1 MLPSILR
8 GRPRRNH
15 GPPPVPPIP
24 NNGSEIVWTPGQD
37 TTAYESAVVE
47 LLNNERPESTRRAL
61 DPKIDQYYS
70 YCDQAYPDDR
80 YKYIL
85 NEKYVFRFM
94 FYQVMRSQRK
104 RGGRRSTR
112 PPAGYFDYADYQSV
126 MDKYSNWTTSPNVTT
141 PPVHSRALILPH
153 RFCFKNIKYRSD
165 RCFSFRDSSLGCFG
179 SGTSMVFNCSISFCT
194 ASSPFFPNISNPFFS
209 GYWL

>member
-1 MLPSILR
+1 MLPSIPR

-24 NNGSEIVWTPGQD
+24 NNGSDIVWTPGQD

-104 RGGRRSTR
+104 RGGRHSTR
-112 PPAGYFDYADYQSV
+112 PPPLAISTTQITNRS
-126 MDKYSNWTTSPNVTT
+126 WTSIRIGQRVPTSLHP
-141 PPVHSRALILPH
+141 
-153 RFCFKNIKYRSD
+153 CQ
-165 RCFSFRDSSLGCFG
+165 
-179 SGTSMVFNCSISFCT
+179 
-194 ASSPFFPNISNPFFS
+194 
-209 GYWL
+209 